1 MRWRRIVVLG
11 DINLDIIA
19 FHQKFPEEGYEDM
32 AEKAYIRHGGSAANV
47 AHTLSLLGTSAVMI
61 GCVGEDPLGEML
73 VKGLVDAGVDT
84 AHVQKTSADI
94 TGITYI
100 VVSKNGERTM
110 LAYRGANKHLNH
122 THLSF
127 DVLNDAAILH
137 FSGYSF
143 LEGPQRETAFKA
155 LEKADNA
162 VTLDLCIPLASQPL
176 LLENI
181 VKHVDCVF
189 LNSAEYSV
197 VKGYFGVSSVSD
209 LARQWGCMV
218 VFKKGSE
225 GCEIAETDGE
235 VVRLSAEP
243 VETVDGTGAG
253 DAFIAG
259 FLHEMLKGSPATVC
273 GLLATRL
280 GALAVKTIG
289 GRLEHL

>member
-1 MRWRRIVVLG
+1 MVLG

-19 FHQKFPEEGYEDM
+19 FHQKFPVEGYEDM
-32 AEKAYIRHGGSAANV
+32 AERAYIRHGGSAANV
-47 AHTLSLLGTSAVMI
+47 AHTLALLGTSVVMV
-61 GCVGEDPLGEML
+61 GCVGVDPLGEML
-73 VKGLVDAGVDT
+73 LKGLADAGVDT
-84 AHVQKTSADI
+84 AHVQKTAADI

-110 LAYRGANKHLNH
+110 FAYRGANKHLSH
-122 THLSF
+122 THLSSNILS
-127 DVLNDAAILH
+127 DTAILH

-143 LEGPQRETAFKA
+143 LEGPQRETAFRF
-155 LEKADNA
+155 LEKADNT
-162 VTLDLCIPLASQPL
+162 VTLDLCIPLASQPS

-197 VKGYFGVSSVSD
+197 VSGYFGAGSVSD
-209 LARQWGCMV
+209 LSRRWGCMV
-218 VFKKGSE
+218 VFKKGGE
-225 GCEIAETDGE
+225 GCEIAKTDGE
-235 VVRLSAEP
+235 VVKLPAEP

-259 FLHEMLKGSPATVC
+259 FLHEMLKGSPITTC
-273 GLLATRL
+273 GLFATRL